1 MFHSIKLKIMKT
13 KLLLLLTFFF
23 CAASGVIAQ
32 NTDEDV
38 VKKVLYAETETF
50 MKRDAEAWQAFF
62 MHDEKTCRTYTGNGF
77 YQNDKGWS
85 SFGPR
90 FLQYMKDSSRP
101 SHYTQIKNDNYI
113 IRING
118 NAASVEYDQE
128 LSAPGYDSLYPSL
141 TREYRTMI
149 KDNNEWK
156 ITSLM
161 SIDTASYTSAQPV
174 YIENQLNNMGYV
186 LLNNKKIKDAIE
198 VFKLNVKLFPKS
210 WNVYDSLGEAYADDG
225 EKEDAIKNYEESVKI
240 NPQND
245 NGKKALEKLKQK

>member
-1 MFHSIKLKIMKT
+1 MKT
-13 KLLLLLTFFF
+13 KLLLMLTFFS

-32 NTDEDV
+32 NTDEGA
-38 VKKVLYAETETF
+38 VKKVLHAETETF
-50 MKRDAEAWQAFF
+50 MKRDAEAWQALFV
-62 MHDEKTCRTYTGNGF
+62 HDEKTCRTYAGNGF
-77 YQNDKGWS
+77 YQNDRGWN

-101 SHYTQIKNDNYI
+101 
-113 IRING
+113 
-118 NAASVEYDQE
+118 YDQE

-141 TREYRTMI
+141 TREYRTMT

-161 SIDTASYTSAQPV
+161 SIDTASYTSAQPIF
-174 YIENQLNNMGYV
+174 IENQLNNMGYA

-225 EKEDAIKNYEESVKI
+225 DKENAIKNYEQSVKI